1 MILTINRAL
10 VQVGLRNVSA
20 ALKQELALP
29 GPLLPQPPRHPNE
42 LRAFDVVQHDNV
54 RACIDRFVRFFL
66 GADLDFKQKVE
77 SADLTRLLD
86 SVRDRAWPHA
96 AR

>member
-1 MILTINRAL
+1 MLTINRAF
-10 VQVGLRNVSA
+10 VQVGLRDVSA

-42 LRAFDVVQHDNV
+42 LRAFDVVKHDNV

-66 GADLDFKQKVE
+66 GADLDFKQKAE